1 MSTPRLCG
9 GPPGVVVSSHS
20 PKTCS
25 IVLHAAR
32 GKTTKVKL
40 PLLSRQHQGVNS
52 PMISSVLQ
60 CFGLHFLE
68 ASDKGQGRDV
78 LLPCTFVT
86 SEPDTKNLNIQWDFV
101 AKSSAI
107 PKTVYYYLSGTVD
120 ISKSYEGRVQP
131 PSSPATTKN
140 ASIIIRNMQPS
151 DAGVYSC
158 QVHNLPDVD
167 GHSEADIF
175 VLVFETPSTPYCS
188 VHGDVESGH
197 LVTLTCHSERG
208 SPPPTYTWIRLDQA
222 RTRRPVMGR
231 NVGDGVIAGAV
242 IGALLGCVLIV
253 LVVWFIAHTL
263 KKHKYKAIKVS
274 EGNEMMR
281 SSTQAPE
288 ASDSVTM
295 ATTPSNLHAEGDE
308 PKA

>member
-1 MSTPRLCG
+1 MCSTMSLLVLLSIIGCVELIKVSTPHKYVNVTKG
-9 GPPGVVVSSHS
+9 G
-20 PKTCS
+20 
-25 IVLHAAR
+25 
-32 GKTTKVKL
+32 
-40 PLLSRQHQGVNS
+40 
-52 PMISSVLQ
+52 
-60 CFGLHFLE
+60 
-68 ASDKGQGRDV
+68 DV

-101 AKSSAI
+101 ATSSAI

-167 GHSEADIF
+167 GQSEADIF
-175 VLVFETPSTPYCS
+175 VLVFDSLDSLLLRPR
-188 VHGDVESGH
+188 DVESGH

-231 NVGDGVIAGAV
+231 TTETGILEIRNISQFEFGEYQCNATNGAGFSTCTLELNHV

>member
-1 MSTPRLCG
+1 MCSTMSLLVLLSIIGCVELIKVSTPHKY
-9 GPPGVVVSSHS
+9 VNV
-20 PKTCS
+20 T
-25 IVLHAAR
+25 R
-32 GKTTKVKL
+32 GT
-40 PLLSRQHQGVNS
+40 
-52 PMISSVLQ
+52 
-60 CFGLHFLE
+60 
-68 ASDKGQGRDV
+68 DV

-86 SEPDTKNLNIQWDFV
+86 SAPDTKKLNIQWDFV
-101 AKSSAI
+101 ATSSAI
-107 PKTVYYYLSGTVD
+107 PKPVYYYLSGTVD
-120 ISKSYEGRVQP
+120 IATSYEGRVQP
-131 PSSPATTKN
+131 PFSPATTKN
-140 ASIIIRNMQPS
+140 ASIIIRNIQPS
-151 DAGVYSC
+151 DTGVYSC
-158 QVHNLPDVD
+158 QVHNLPDFEGV
-167 GHSEADIF
+167 SEADIF

-231 NVGDGVIAGAV
+231 TTDTGILEIRNISQFEFGEYQCNATNGEGFSTCTLELNHDVGDGVIAGAV

-263 KKHKYKAIKVS
+263 KKHKYKAIKAS

-295 ATTPSNLHAEGDE
+295 ATTPSNLHAEGDG

>member
-1 MSTPRLCG
+1 MCSTMSLLVLLSIIGCVELIKVSTPHKY
-9 GPPGVVVSSHS
+9 VNV
-20 PKTCS
+20 T
-25 IVLHAAR
+25 R
-32 GKTTKVKL
+32 GT
-40 PLLSRQHQGVNS
+40 
-52 PMISSVLQ
+52 
-60 CFGLHFLE
+60 
-68 ASDKGQGRDV
+68 DV

-86 SEPDTKNLNIQWDFV
+86 SAPDTNLNIQWDFV
-101 AKSSAI
+101 ATSSAI
-107 PKTVYYYLSGTVD
+107 PKPVYYYLSGAVEIT
-120 ISKSYEGRVQP
+120 SSYEGRVQP
-131 PSSPATTKN
+131 PSSPATTNN
-140 ASIIIRNMQPS
+140 ASIIIRNIQPS
-151 DAGVYSC
+151 DTGVYSC
-158 QVHNLPDVD
+158 QVHNLPDLE
-167 GHSEADIF
+167 GISEADIF

-188 VHGDVESGH
+188 IHGDVESGH

-222 RTRRPVMGR
+222 RTRRPVMGITTETGILEIR
-231 NVGDGVIAGAV
+231 NISQFEFGEYQCTATNGEGFSTCTLELNHDDVGDGVIAGAV

-274 EGNEMMR
+274 EGNEMM

-295 ATTPSNLHAEGDE
+295 ATTPSNLHAEGDG